1 MLLRKSIKEGLVVLL
16 IYSII
21 TFVLFMAAER
31 VERLEKLDN
40 GVSVQINYENNK

>member
-21 TFVLFMAAER
+21 TLLLFMAAER
-31 VERLEKLDN
+31 VERFEELDS